1 VFQQSAYR
9 TFCCK
14 FNKIIQMT
22 SKVIYND
29 NLRTTATHLSSG
41 SEIITDAPVDNN
53 GKGEKFS
60 PTDLV
65 ATALASCML
74 TVMGIAAETHGI
86 DMKDTS
92 CEVEKVMASNPRR
105 IAAINIKMTFPE
117 NKQYTDKE
125 KKILEHA
132 ANTCPVHYS
141 VHPDI
146 KKNIEFIYA

>member
-1 VFQQSAYR
+1 
-9 TFCCK
+9 
-14 FNKIIQMT
+14 MT
-22 SKVIYND
+22 SKVTYND
-29 NLRTTATHLSSG
+29 NLRTIATHLKSG
-41 SEIITDAPVDNN
+41 SELITDAPTDNN

-74 TVMGIAAETHGI
+74 TIMGIAAETHNI
-86 DMKDTS
+86 DMTDTS
-92 CEVEKVMASNPRR
+92 CDVEKVMVSNPRR
-105 IAAINIKMTFPE
+105 ISEINIKMTFPK

-141 VHPDI
+141 LHPDI
-146 KKNIEFIYA
+146 KKDIAFIYA